1 MFKPIGTKTLYLP
14 WQDPVHTDQFT
25 PKSFQVELLEKA
37 ILGNR
42 VVCINAEK
50 GMIMYSLLNY
60 VFIIYRIQDFKSNH
74 S

>member
-50 GMIMYSLLNY
+50 GNGH
-60 VFIIYRIQDFKSNH
+60 V
-74 S
+74 